1 MAATWT
7 TPATWANSVLVDATQ
22 LNTHIRDN
30 MDYLF
35 TRPRSVN
42 TVNAAADYTTSSTS
56 FVDVDGT
63 GALTDFTLSVTT
75 TGGRLLVGFAGTINN
90 AGGNT
95 TYRGYLD
102 VEIDGVRIGLDDG
115 LFNFGYS
122 TSVFPCSFVAMTDV
136 LSVGTHTVKLQWKTN
151 NAANVLTC
159 YAGAGT
165 GSADVHPRFWALEV

>member
-1 MAATWT
+1 MTATWT

-75 TGGRLLVGFAGTINN
+75 TGGRLLVGFVGTINVSSS
-90 AGGNT
+90 
-95 TYRGYLD
+95 YRGYLD
-102 VEIDGVRIGLDDG
+102 VEIDGVRIGGDDG

-122 TSVFPCSFVAMTDV
+122 VFALPCSFVAMTDV
-136 LSVGTHTVKLQWKTN
+136 LSVGTHAVKLQWKTY
-151 NAANVLTC
+151 NAASVLTC

-165 GSADVHPRFWALEV
+165 VGADVHPRFWALEV